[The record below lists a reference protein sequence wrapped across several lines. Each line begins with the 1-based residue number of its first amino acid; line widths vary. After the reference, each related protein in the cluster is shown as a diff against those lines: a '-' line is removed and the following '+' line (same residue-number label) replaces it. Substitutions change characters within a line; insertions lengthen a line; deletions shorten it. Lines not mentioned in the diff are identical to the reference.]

1 MSTDKNITLVSITLC
16 HLVWVKDLVAINN
29 ILLFLGLKVVEQ
41 GKDSGLKILLLK
53 GNAFLVTLNHNNS

>member
-53 GNAFLVTLNHNNS
+53 GNAFLVTLYHNNS